1 MEILENGIYIYI
13 FYSISFKI
21 YKYLLLSIL
30 DNFIFFTDGGE
41 LPRRMRRI
49 LRRGEDEN
57 MEEDKDNKEEK
68 YERWKKKND

>member
-30 DNFIFFTDGGE
+30 DNFIFFADGGE
-41 LPRRMRRI
+41 LPRRVRRIIRKGKMRIWRKIRIMRRKNI
-49 LRRGEDEN
+49 
-57 MEEDKDNKEEK
+57 KDEEK
-68 YERWKKKND
+68 KV

>member
-30 DNFIFFTDGGE
+30 DNFIFFADGGAPKE
-41 LPRRMRRI
+41 
-49 LRRGEDEN
+49 
-57 MEEDKDNKEEK
+57 EEDTKEGG
-68 YERWKKKND
+68 RWEYGGR